1 MSYEVDRYA
10 LEQELG
16 RGAFGAVYVAR
27 HTILGT
33 RVALKLLHSTQ
44 AQEPDAVER
53 FLREARA
60 AASIGSPHIVRVSDA
75 GITSTRQAFLAM
87 ELLEGED
94 LASYLNRRG
103 RLSVHD
109 AIAITRQVLEGLAA
123 AHEAGIVHRDMK
135 PANVFL
141 TRGEGGAPF
150 AKLLDFGV
158 SKMARSAGGIE
169 ARLTA
174 TGTIVGTPHYMAPEQ
189 LMESKSVDGRADLY
203 SVGVMLYE
211 LLSGRLPHD
220 AESLGALIGL
230 VLTTEPIDLSAIM
243 PDVPPPIAAVALRAL
258 AKDPAMRFQSA
269 REMSDALRRCVD
281 GSAPFVP
288 STRATPAGLAGT
300 LPIGGGVSTLPYG
313 GVTGPVVSP
322 PPRPRRSMLPW
333 AALAA
338 VVLACPAAIGIA
350 GLVMRERVGAAWSAF
365 VGEPGGAAGP
375 SGPATG
381 GPPSLSGILAPP
393 EIPMHDGTEEV
404 VGVAGISIERASRRR
419 AESGRWIVDVPIT
432 IRNAGEASLTFQQSE
447 LSADGYIPT
456 AESDLPT
463 FAMLA
468 QNRSFDG
475 YMVWRA
481 SEDIAAPQ
489 TITVRFRGWARR
501 VPVTDGPRLPPRPP
515 PGGPE
520 PE

>member
-1 MSYEVDRYA
+1 VSYEIDRYA
-10 LEQELG
+10 LEHELG

-44 AQEPDAVER
+44 AQDPDSVER

-87 ELLEGED
+87 ELLDGED
-94 LASYLNRRG
+94 LASYLERRG
-103 RLSVHD
+103 RLSLQD
-109 AIAITRQVLEGLAA
+109 AIGITRQVLDGLAA
-123 AHEAGIVHRDMK
+123 AHDAGIVHRDMK

-158 SKMARSAGGIE
+158 SKMARGVGIE

-203 SVGVMLYE
+203 SVGVMLHE

-230 VLTTEPIDLSAIM
+230 VLTTEPTDLSALL
-243 PDVPPPIAAVALRAL
+243 PDVPPSVAAVTLRAL
-258 AKDPAMRFQSA
+258 AKDPAKRFQSA
-269 REMSDALRRCVD
+269 RELSEALRRCLD
-281 GSAPFVP
+281 GSASFVP
-288 STRATPAGLAGT
+288 STRAAEAIPTT
-300 LPIGGGVSTLPYG
+300 LPMGGGSTLPYG
-313 GVTGPVVSP
+313 GVTGTVVP
-322 PPRPRRSMLPW
+322 PPRPRRSLLPW

-338 VVLACPAAIGIA
+338 VVLACPLALGVA
-350 GLVMRERVGAAWSAF
+350 GFVMRDRVGAAWSAF
-365 VGEPGGAAGP
+365 VGAPASGGP
-375 SGPATG
+375 SGSSGTSAT
-381 GPPSLSGILAPP
+381 PTEPDRPSTPP
-393 EIPMHDGTEEV
+393 EIPMHDGTEEI
-404 VGVAGISIERASRRR
+404 VGVAGISIERGSRRR
-419 AESGRWIVDVPIT
+419 AENGRWIVEVPIT
-432 IRNAGEASLTFQQSE
+432 IRNAGEAGLTFQQSE
-447 LSADGYIPT
+447 LTADGYVPT

-481 SEDIAAPQ
+481 SEDIQDPQ

-501 VPVTDGPRLPPRPP
+501 IPVTDGPRLPPRPP
-515 PGGPE
+515 P
-520 PE
+520 